1 MKLHELRPAKGAT
14 HKDKRIGRGDGSG
27 HGGTSTKG
35 HKGAQSRSGYSRK
48 AGFEGGQM
56 PLYRRVPKSGFKNI
70 NRIEYNAINIS
81 ILQHLYDKKGI
92 TSIDLEVLNN
102 NGLASK
108 KDRVKI
114 IANGTLT
121 AKLEVKAHAFAEKA
135 IQAIEANGGTAI
147 KI

>member
-1 MKLHELRPAKGAT
+1 
-14 HKDKRIGRGDGSG
+14 
-27 HGGTSTKG
+27 
-35 HKGAQSRSGYSRK
+35 
-48 AGFEGGQM
+48 M

-114 IANGTLT
+114 LANGTLT
-121 AKLEVKAHAFAEKA
+121 AKLEVKAHAFSEKA